1 MCQPTTL
8 KTQEKKANENQ
19 IIVQQQQEQQQIP
32 MHRDIQ
38 GNQLNVG
45 QQMERKEEVERVFY
59 QLPLSVRF
67 RELEKIRAQV
77 QTERKKD
84 ILGPGGGM
92 SADRYVAQE
101 TTTAIESLKRLDHRY
116 KNTAFNES
124 MPETVKEAH
133 GFRKYILTD
142 EERKQIKKAKNLDM
156 DIQASE
162 DIQEILKKADQQC
175 ANILGKAFQRE
186 NDLLKL
192 GYGDH
197 SKEERKNLQEME
209 EQTQVD
215 GAVLSALWSNQYQN
229 IYYGVE
235 KEVEKK
241 KKIRVGGVNQI
252 AALAGS
258 TMGKTRSFDEKN
270 VKKRKDYKEAAP
282 EQQEAI
288 VKQYKHIFNIYQT
301 MRSKGNEINQAKS
314 GVQNNSLLDAEQV
327 VKIKRGNG
335 EVIEFK
341 WNPQEIKHNCNLTV
355 SQEELIPVVKEESE
369 DRKALLDFENATAE
383 QLQKALEAPAK
394 GSFDFA
400 AASSTS
406 LLGYVNSLNCV
417 MQRELW
423 RFCALKYDIEE
434 NDRNEKAFEKA
445 LKEALDKNGD
455 FGTVKNLVL
464 DEADETVPINLE
476 VSEFTQSLAVQQ
488 MKAMCDYIKEY
499 ANKKNTVDAVKE
511 NRDEYQKITSL
522 FSAVNT
528 VVNSVSIS
536 LKDMKSF
543 EKLPEKEQVEMMT
556 NLSDLFAITSQ
567 SEVDLT
573 EEGLQKINDC
583 EKQLSDFL
591 EKKVTSI
598 LEKENLKVSDWKQCL
613 AGAIKDTNIQ
623 EILSKNEEWASC
635 EILYNAAQRLKESA
649 TEYKSLMTQMA
660 ARDFKIQYYNDV
672 QEVRENLRNCSEKLQ
687 NSTMNEQEKNL
698 AEEILSYKAQ
708 LKKLRDQDDPEAD
721 KQKTEEELIAQG
733 QEIYD
738 TLSSYDTL
746 ISGIKR
752 RIKKGEILLE
762 RPQARNLIDM
772 AYDLKADYADRIFEE
787 KKEALACY
795 EGSLILRDMPANKS
809 YKDQKDISAAK
820 KVVELTDHY
829 AHFQSDCKFFL
840 DRYASIEG
848 TSFYVGKVKTQ
859 LEFVAHK
866 IRKAMGA
873 TAEDLFNNL
882 DEETKKAV
890 VEPLTKIR
898 YGEKEKEIYKTL
910 MEDNK
915 NRKEI
920 ALDQYSAKDIM
931 QVVYDFAL
939 TQHTFDRAGMD
950 GEAVLKKS
958 FAYEGVATK
967 LIGNF
972 EKADQLWMNPSLLQA
987 LRKVQNAD
995 KEQMKT
1001 WLKDM
1006 IGRYKDT
1013 YEKVKDQYEKSLK
1026 GGENQY
1032 LKSFMNQTQLGTQG
1046 VVLKVFVENFD
1057 VGLDDDPDV
1066 QWLWNTV
1073 KAMTDASENKL
1084 MGENNILKMQQDVA
1098 WETYVRL
1105 NQQTGENKEKEAKLA
1120 AKAYNDKEKE
1130 VKKKFESSELKKAI
1144 GALQLVEDGKETSE
1158 FRDVRVQI
1166 LAINEIETKDLKE
1179 KEIDGVRHIVRETDD
1194 DYPTLLLKRDEAYKK
1209 LAVLVRTYI
1218 TKKGPRGNWLRS
1230 SRGIKRL
1237 TAMKNLFEA
1246 LKNYYA
1252 LKGDYENIG
1261 ELEKA
1266 LNDNEVEKRIREVHE
1281 QLTNEKARAKQ
1292 AEQRLIA
1299 DKQIADEY
1307 KETLAALKNRYNE
1320 AAKDGKKVTLEDLYS
1335 SNKGAFGRILIQKDR
1350 DLFVNAEDG
1359 AKFYIELKAFE
1370 NQLKD
1375 DKVKEIWKG
1384 AKKLKKECYGKDIS
1398 QMTEMDRFE
1407 LWSKC
1412 QEFIKEN
1419 SGEQIPAEAKRMLK
1433 EIKVLSENYVSQK
1446 EYERMLSEMEKDRV
1460 RVSEYAKA
1468 DNKAYVYVDKFG
1480 EQRDPEADMLLLVYK
1495 YKMFLKG
1502 AKKISNQE
1510 HLSKEEKAD
1519 KNKKISDFEQDILA
1533 IESKLQNDVF
1543 KNDVNKAIKK
1553 MAMKGARRNLDRR
1566 LSRLR
1571 TLLDNATHIKNG
1583 MNVDQDFRTALKDA
1597 TEEINF
1603 YLDTFSDMKTQNGK
1617 KKTLWMYLT
1626 GKEPELDLEA
1636 VDLMEYYSAQ
1646 RDNLRKIMAQNA
1658 IYNVMYNEEFE
1669 MINRGSVEKREEYLK
1684 ELTKNNLDK
1693 NGKVSAKKGQDSK
1706 QMQACLK
1713 YILEVEVDSK
1723 RLGGIKKLGESQ
1735 PEMAAELQKQMAF
1748 RAEYEN
1754 SLSGLSHEQKDNLRE
1769 AMNNMAGDYLQALKK
1784 VMKNVDAT
1792 LTLEDE
1798 RMNYYYIG
1806 FSSTYDHAS
1815 EFLRLAD
1822 KWDSGYE
1829 SGNSKELKKL
1839 INKINKN
1846 TKEVMALYHF
1856 KDEDATIRE
1865 TVEYIKSETAKSCYA
1880 TDKVVKQRDHDFA
1893 VTMRNL
1899 ANIRLGSPQDLT
1911 INKETKNQGVMY
1923 NQEGY
1928 KNLKARNDF
1937 YIKEPL
1943 FGYVLWGTETYSL
1956 DELIMKL
1963 YNESMRYDSYEA
1975 VEPLINQLM
1984 DLKRLAIA
1992 MTNKDF
1998 LAEEKAKREAK
2009 IEELK
2014 KAGGKTVEQ
2023 IERQVERENRYTPG
2037 HFKICVENL
2046 NTTVELTYTE
2056 LHDKVHKMGDRKLSK
2071 KNTKFSEA
2079 FYKAWKSYYP
2089 SLKKLSEQMEGY
2101 IDRTQG
2107 NKELEEKLGTFR
2119 FVIRSDH
2126 SALSE
2131 EQREREYLRALKNA
2145 PKSEY
2150 AESRKEHEANRALLY
2165 DKERYI
2171 QWFENYSFKMAQ
2183 DVAENFRKLSNNGNN
2198 TQKYAYLADYYDFMA
2213 KIEGYRMQGAIDEKV
2228 YTSTK
2233 AVVEREVS
2241 KQGLKPLS
2249 KEQIVEMRAQFAA
2262 LSEMDRIMNS
2272 VAYMQRVSDGK
2283 KLKGESNASEE
2294 ALIEEFLASQ
2304 KDHVEAI
2311 YGYEL
2316 NKYNFKKQKEKYEK
2330 FMERF
2335 NKFSN
2340 FAMDV
2345 FSDNRVDA
2353 QAAVKEEIEKKR
2365 KEFKAQ
2371 GFKGEALEN
2380 KIDEWL
2386 KENELCS
2393 TIMAMRFRWWNPK
2406 DWAQKIGNMFV

>member
-19 IIVQQQQEQQQIP
+19 IIVQQQQEQQQEQQMP

-45 QQMERKEEVERVFY
+45 QQVENKEEEKRYFSKSPIIREFKT
-59 QLPLSVRF
+59 LEDF
-67 RELEKIRAQV
+67 RTQV

-84 ILGPGGGM
+84 ILCPGGGM
-92 SADRYVAQE
+92 SADSYVAQE

-116 KNTAFNES
+116 KNTTFNES

-142 EERKQIKKAKNLDM
+142 EERNQIKKAKNLDM

-162 DIQEILKKADQQC
+162 NIQEILKKADQQC

-192 GYGDH
+192 GYGKH
-197 SKEERKNLQEME
+197 SKEERKNLLEME

-229 IYYGVE
+229 IYYGAE

-258 TMGKTRSFDEKN
+258 TMTKTRSFDEKN

-288 VKQYKHIFNIYQT
+288 VKQYKHVFNIYQT

-327 VKIKRGNG
+327 VKIKYGNG
-335 EVIEFK
+335 ESIEYK
-341 WNPQEIKHNCNLTV
+341 WNPQEIKHICNLTV

-383 QLQKALEAPAK
+383 QLQRALEAPAK

-406 LLGYVNSLNCV
+406 LFNYVKSLHYV
-417 MQRELW
+417 MERELW
-423 RFCALKYDIEE
+423 KFCAVKYNIEK

-445 LKEALDKNGD
+445 LNKAQDCNGN
-455 FGTVKNLVL
+455 FGTVRELTL
-464 DEADETVPINLE
+464 DGADETVPINLE

-488 MKAMCDYIKEY
+488 MRAMCDYIKEY

-511 NRDEYQKITSL
+511 NRDEYQKITLL
-522 FSAVNT
+522 FSAVKD
-528 VVNSVSIS
+528 VVNSASIK

-543 EKLPEKEQVEMMT
+543 EQLSEQEQVEMMT
-556 NLSDLFAITSQ
+556 NLTDLFAITTQ

-573 EEGLQKINDC
+573 EKGLQKINDC
-583 EKQLSDFL
+583 EKSLSDFL
-591 EKKVTSI
+591 EKKITNI

-623 EILSKNEEWASC
+623 EILSKNEEWAAC
-635 EILYNAAQRLKESA
+635 EILYNAAQKLQESA
-649 TEYKSLMTQMA
+649 TEYKDLMEKMA
-660 ARDFKIQYYNDV
+660 ERDFKIQYYNDV

-687 NSTMNEQEKNL
+687 NSTMNEEEKKL
-698 AEEILSYKAQ
+698 AEKILSYKAQ
-708 LKKLRDQDDPEAD
+708 LKKIRDQDDPETD

-752 RIKKGEILLE
+752 RIQKGEILLE
-762 RPQARNLIDM
+762 RPQARKLIDM
-772 AYDLKADYADRIFEE
+772 AYDLKADYTDRIFEE
-787 KKEALACY
+787 KKEVLACY

-809 YKDQKDISAAK
+809 YKDQKDIPAAK
-820 KVVELTDHY
+820 KVMDLTDY
-829 AHFQSDCKFFL
+829 YEDFQRDCRAFL
-840 DRYASIEG
+840 DRYASVEG

-859 LEFVAHK
+859 LEFVTHK

-890 VEPLTKIR
+890 MEPLTKIS
-898 YGEKEKEIYKTL
+898 YGEKEKELYKTL

-915 NRKEI
+915 DRKGI
-920 ALDQYSAKDIM
+920 ALDQYSVKDIM
-931 QVVYDFAL
+931 QVVYGFAL

-967 LIGNF
+967 LLGKF
-972 EKADQLWMNPSLLQA
+972 EKSPYLKLNPSMIEILKNADQKQ
-987 LRKVQNAD
+987 V
-995 KEQMKT
+995 KT
-1001 WLKDM
+1001 W
-1006 IGRYKDT
+1006 
-1013 YEKVKDQYEKSLK
+1013 VKDAIGKYNEILENVYAQYGNSIEKEK
-1026 GGENQY
+1026 RIY
-1032 LKSFMNQTQLGTQG
+1032 AFSFINQTQLGTQG
-1046 VVLKVFVENFD
+1046 QVLAAIVNS
-1057 VGLDDDPDV
+1057 LDLGMDKDPDV
-1066 QWLWNTV
+1066 IELRRVMKYTAEQNQE
-1073 KAMTDASENKL
+1073 SRKL
-1084 MGENNILKMQQDVA
+1084 MGEDNLPKMQQDVA

-1105 NQQTGENKEKEAKLA
+1105 NQQTGENKEKEAELA
-1120 AKAYNDKEKE
+1120 AKAYNEKEKE
-1130 VKKKFESSELKKAI
+1130 VKKNFESSELKKAI

-1166 LAINEIETKDLKE
+1166 LVINEIETKDLKE

-1194 DYPTLLLKRDEAYKK
+1194 DYPTLLLRRDEAYKK

-1218 TKKGPRGNWLRS
+1218 TKKGPRGNWFRS

-1252 LKGDYENIG
+1252 LEGDYEDIG
-1261 ELEKA
+1261 ELKDA
-1266 LNDNEVEKRIREVHE
+1266 LNSEAVEKRIREVYE

-1299 DKQIADEY
+1299 DKQTADEY
-1307 KETLAALKNRYNE
+1307 KEALAELKNRYNE
-1320 AAKDGKKVTLEDLYS
+1320 ATKDGKKVTLEDLYS
-1335 SNKGAFGRILIQKDR
+1335 SNKGVFGRILIQKDR
-1350 DLFVNAEDG
+1350 DLFVNAGDG
-1359 AKFYIELKAFE
+1359 AKFYTELKAFE

-1398 QMTEMDRFE
+1398 QLTELERFE

-1419 SGEQIPAEAKRMLK
+1419 SGEQIPAEAKQMLK

-1510 HLSKEEKAD
+1510 HLSKEEKGD

-1533 IESKLQNDVF
+1533 IENKLKNDVF
-1543 KNDVNKAIKK
+1543 KNDKNKTLKTA
-1553 MAMKGARRNLDRR
+1553 AMKGARRNLDQR

-1571 TLLDNATHIKNG
+1571 TLLDNTNFVQRGKQ
-1583 MNVDQDFRTALKDA
+1583 VDQDFRTALKDA

-1603 YLDTFSDMKTQNGK
+1603 YLDTFSDLKTINGK

-1636 VDLMEYYSAQ
+1636 NDLMEYYSAQ
-1646 RDNLRKIMAQNA
+1646 RDNLRKIMAQTA
-1658 IYNVMYNEEFE
+1658 ISNVLQNESDLL
-1669 MINRGSVEKREEYLK
+1669 NRGNVDVREGSLK
-1684 ELTKNNLDK
+1684 ELTKNNVDK

-1713 YILEVEVDSK
+1713 FILEVEVESK
-1723 RLGGIKKLGESQ
+1723 KLGGIKKLVESQ

-1754 SLSGLSHEQKDNLRE
+1754 SLSGLSREQKDNLRE
-1769 AMNNMAGDYLQALKK
+1769 AMNNIAGDYLQVLKK
-1784 VMKNVDAT
+1784 EMKNVEAT
-1792 LTLEDE
+1792 LTMEDE

-1806 FSSTYDHAS
+1806 FGSAYDHAS
-1815 EFLRLAD
+1815 EFLHLAD

-1839 INKINKN
+1839 IRKIDRN

-1865 TVEYIKSETAKSCYA
+1865 TVENIKVEFVKSSYS

-1899 ANIRLGSPQDLT
+1899 ANIRLGSAQDLK
-1911 INKETKNQGVMY
+1911 INKEIKNQGVKY

-1928 KNLKARNDF
+1928 KNLKVRNDF

-1956 DELIMKL
+1956 DELILKL
-1963 YNESMRYDSYEA
+1963 NNESMRYGSYET
-1975 VEPLINQLM
+1975 VEPLLNQLM
-1984 DLKRLAIA
+1984 DLKQLATA
-1992 MTNKDF
+1992 MTSKDF
-1998 LAEEKAKREAK
+1998 LAKENAKPEEKK
-2009 IEELK
+2009 EEQK
-2014 KAGGKTVEQ
+2014 KGGK
-2023 IERQVERENRYTPG
+2023 NRYTPEY
-2037 HFKICVENL
+2037 FKTCVENL
-2046 NTTVELTYTE
+2046 NTTMEITYAE
-2056 LHDKVHKMGDRKLSK
+2056 LHDHVHKMGDQKLSK

-2089 SLKKLSEQMEGY
+2089 SLQKLSEQMEGY
-2101 IDRTQG
+2101 IDRTHDNEQLKKKLKKFRSG
-2107 NKELEEKLGTFR
+2107 ICGDYSSLSKE
-2119 FVIRSDH
+2119 
-2126 SALSE
+2126 
-2131 EQREREYLRALKNA
+2131 QQEREYLRVLKNL
-2145 PKSEY
+2145 KNNEY
-2150 AESRKEHEANRALLY
+2150 AESSIEHIANANQAVF
-2165 DKERYI
+2165 KSKYI

-2183 DVAENFRKLSNNGNN
+2183 DVAEKFRKLSNDGNN
-2198 TQKYAYLADYYDFMA
+2198 TKKYACLADYYDFMA
-2213 KIEGYRMQGAIDEKV
+2213 KIEEYHMQGAIDEKV
-2228 YTSTK
+2228 YTATK

-2249 KEQIVEMRAQFAA
+2249 EGQIIEMRAQFAA
-2262 LSEMDRIMNS
+2262 LNELDRIMGDVDHINQHNDLMKAVGLSDARGQKAKGALLES
-2272 VAYMQRVSDGK
+2272 VKV
-2283 KLKGESNASEE
+2283 
-2294 ALIEEFLASQ
+2294 
-2304 KDHVEAI
+2304 HVEAA
-2311 YGYEL
+2311 YNQEL
-2316 NKYNFKKQKEKYEK
+2316 NKYKYNKGIEDDKK

-2335 NKFSN
+2335 NKFSKLGMK
-2340 FAMDV
+2340 FY
-2345 FSDNRVDA
+2345 SDNRVSA
-2353 QAAVKEEIEKKR
+2353 QATVKEEIEKKR
-2365 KEFKAQ
+2365 KEFRAQ
-2371 GFKGEALEN
+2371 GFDGEALEN

-2386 KENELCS
+2386 KGNELCS
-2393 TIMAMRFRWWNPK
+2393 TIMAMRFRWWNPT